1 MVICSLDALKKSS
14 KKKETRI
21 ETETVQVFQQP
32 SYRRKKPERWN
43 SWLWPY
49 ICWLHCISCSAITGY
64 FQKFS
69 FQVFNLLI
77 WIFELPSAFLYA
89 SCVMCV
95 KNYTVLC
102 ENMEIGDSLLCVAN
116 RCINVTR
123 KLILP
128 SVPRFG

>member
-1 MVICSLDALKKSS
+1 MVICSLDALKNSL

-21 ETETVQVFQQP
+21 ETEKVQVFQQT

-43 SWLWPY
+43 SWLWPC
-49 ICWLHCISCSAITGY
+49 ICWLHCISSSAITGY
-64 FQKFS
+64 FQKVS
-69 FQVFNLLI
+69 FQVFNSLI

-95 KNYTVLC
+95 KKYTVLC
-102 ENMEIGDSLLCVAN
+102 GNMEIGDSLLCVAN
-116 RCINVTR
+116 RCIKVTS